1 MSDRDISRRGILK
14 WGAGSAS
21 GVAALATGSVLA
33 GKVNQNSVP
42 SSVTGKDDLWRLG
55 AADLA
60 GLIKQKQVSSTEV
73 LKAFIGRV
81 ESVNDQVNA
90 VTQLLEKEAMVAA
103 RQADKMLVRGETLG
117 PLHGIPISVKENID
131 VAGSATSVGVA
142 AFKNNIA
149 PEDSAEV
156 SSLRQAGAIPFARTN
171 CPDFVVR
178 WHTHSS
184 AYGQTYSPWNRNHT
198 TGGSSGGEAV
208 ALATGMTPLGVGTD
222 LGGSLRYPA
231 QCCGISSLKPTFGRI
246 AQSNHFAGAGSISN
260 QMFGVSGPMARH
272 VKDLRLAFQVMTRK
286 DRRDPWWTPAPS
298 TFGTTGAPVRV
309 GLCLKLGNVA
319 VDSDVVAGVKRAA
332 NALASAGYLV
342 EEVEAPALQEAAD
355 LWASVMT
362 QEIRDYLLE
371 TMEEKAFADGVAM
384 ARNMTKVIPEL
395 DYRGYVAAFIKRHE
409 IARQWSEFA
418 QRYPLILGPV
428 STRPPF
434 IVGEDAK
441 SEASISAVVQ
451 SMRMVVSMNLLGL
464 PVVTLPTGLAGG
476 LPQSVQVIGDRF
488 HESLCLQAAEQIE
501 NALGQITPINPV
513 A

>member
-1 MSDRDISRRGILK
+1 
-14 WGAGSAS
+14 
-21 GVAALATGSVLA
+21 
-33 GKVNQNSVP
+33 
-42 SSVTGKDDLWRLG
+42 
-55 AADLA
+55 
-60 GLIKQKQVSSTEV
+60 VSSIEV
-73 LKAFIGRV
+73 LKAFIGRIDT
-81 ESVNDQVNA
+81 VNGQVNA
-90 VTQLLEKEAMVAA
+90 VTHLLDKEAMIAA
-103 RQADKMLVRGETLG
+103 KQADKTLAKGETLG
-117 PLHGIPISVKENID
+117 PLHGVPVSIKENID

-149 PEDSAEV
+149 PVDSAEV
-156 SSLRQAGAIPFARTN
+156 SSLRKAGAIPFARTN

-184 AYGQTYSPWNRNHT
+184 AYGQTFNPWNRSHT

-231 QCCGISSLKPTFGRI
+231 QCCGISSLKPTLGRI

-272 VKDLRLAFQVMTRK
+272 VRDLRLAYQVMTQQ
-286 DRRDPWWTPAPS
+286 DPRDPWWTPAPV
-298 TFGTTGAPVRV
+298 TYGATGAPVRV
-309 GLCLKLGNVA
+309 GVCLNLGNVA
-319 VDSDVVAGVKRAA
+319 VDPDVVAGVKRAA
-332 NALASAGYLV
+332 SALVSAGYLV

-362 QEIRDYLLE
+362 QEIREYLLE
-371 TMEEKAFADGVAM
+371 TMEENAFADGAAM

-395 DYRGYVAAFIKRHE
+395 DYHGYVAAFTERHE

-441 SEASISAVVQ
+441 SEESISAVLQ

-464 PVVTLPTGLAGG
+464 PVVTLPTGLAKG
-476 LPQSVQVIGDRF
+476 LPQSVQVIGERY

-501 NALGQITPINPV
+501 NALGQITPIDP
-513 A
+513 AS